1 MFTFLTVLIIIIC
14 LFIILIVLI
23 QNPKGGG
30 LTGGLGS
37 AASSVI
43 GVQSAGDVMEKTT
56 WGSAVLLLALCV
68 LTAFVVPK
76 VGTVEQQKTLTEQA
90 AKMNNS
96 VPQVP
101 STEAPQQQAPQQQ
114 APQQQAPQQQSQPA
128 NPLSQPGK

>member
-1 MFTFLTVLIIIIC
+1 MFTFLTVLIIIVC

-56 WGSAVLLLALCV
+56 WGSAIVLLALCV

-76 VGTVEQQKTLTEQA
+76 AGSKEQEKIMTQEA
-90 AKMNNS
+90 AKMT
-96 VPQVP
+96 VPTVP
-101 STEAPQQQAPQQQ
+101 STPSQEMPQNSKPQQPAQPQN
-114 APQQQAPQQQSQPA
+114 
-128 NPLSQPGK
+128 NPLSKPGK

>member
-1 MFTFLTVLIIIIC
+1 MFTFLTILIIIVS

-37 AASSVI
+37 TASSVI

-56 WGSAVLLLALCV
+56 WGSAIILLALSV

-76 VGTVEQQKTLTEQA
+76 MDASQNVKTLTEEA
-90 AKMNNS
+90 AS
-96 VPQVP
+96 ATVPSVP
-101 STEAPQQQAPQQQ
+101 STPAPAQQQQNQ
-114 APQQQAPQQQSQPA
+114 QPA
-128 NPLSQPGK
+128 NPLTPAK

>member
-1 MFTFLTVLIIIIC
+1 MFTFLTVLIIAVC

-37 AASSVI
+37 AASNVI

-56 WGSAVLLLALCV
+56 WGSAIVLLVLCV

-76 VGTVEQQKTLTEQA
+76 SGNEQKVKTITEEA
-90 AKMNNS
+90 AKMN
-96 VPQVP
+96 VP
-101 STEAPQQQAPQQQ
+101 SVTPTAPEGPMQQGK
-114 APQQQAPQQQSQPA
+114 PA
-128 NPLSQPGK
+128 ENPIAE

>member
-1 MFTFLTVLIIIIC
+1 MFTFLTVLIIVVC

-37 AASSVI
+37 AASNVI

-56 WGSAVLLLALCV
+56 WGSAILLLALCV

-76 VGTVEQQKTLTEQA
+76 AGSKGKVETLTEEA
-90 AKMNNS
+90 AKMKTPTM
-96 VPQVP
+96 PQAP
-101 STEAPQQQAPQQQ
+101 TQTSPQNTEAAPNPNQ
-114 APQQQAPQQQSQPA
+114 QPA
-128 NPLSQPGK
+128 NNPLAPQK

>member
-1 MFTFLTVLIIIIC
+1 MFTFLTVLIIAVC

-37 AASSVI
+37 AASNVI

-56 WGSAVLLLALCV
+56 WGSAILLLVLCV

-76 VGTVEQQKTLTEQA
+76 TGSEQKVKTLTEEA
-90 AKMNNS
+90 AKMN
-96 VPQVP
+96 
-101 STEAPQQQAPQQQ
+101 APTVAPVAPEGPMQQD
-114 APQQQAPQQQSQPA
+114 QPA
-128 NPLSQPGK
+128 ANPISEQGK

>member
-1 MFTFLTVLIIIIC
+1 MFTFLTVLIIIVC
-14 LFIILIVLI
+14 AFIILIVLI

-56 WGSAVLLLALCV
+56 WGSAVLLLVLCV

-76 VGTVEQQKTLTEQA
+76 VGTKEQVKTLTEQA
-90 AKMNNS
+90 AKMTAPS
-96 VPQVP
+96 VPQAPTEGPQP
-101 STEAPQQQAPQQQ
+101 SQQQQQQPQQQ
-114 APQQQAPQQQSQPA
+114 
-128 NPLSQPGK
+128 

>member
-1 MFTFLTVLIIIIC
+1 MFTFLTVLIIIVC

-56 WGSAVLLLALCV
+56 WGSAIVLLALCV

-76 VGTVEQQKTLTEQA
+76 AGSKEKEKIMTQEA
-90 AKMNNS
+90 AKMTVPS
-96 VPQVP
+96 VPTTP
-101 STEAPQQQAPQQQ
+101 SQEMPQNSKPQQPAQPQN
-114 APQQQAPQQQSQPA
+114 
-128 NPLSQPGK
+128 NPLSKPGK